1 MIQIIS
7 KKRKE
12 ALNVSRLDKTQA
24 LHTPLKHWK
33 FVQFN
38 ANA

>member
-12 ALNVSRLDKTQA
+12 ALNVFRLDKTQA
-24 LHTPLKHWK
+24 LYPPLKHLEICT
-33 FVQFN
+33 V
-38 ANA
+38 